1 MCRELQRI
9 SGMVLQIKH
18 TIKTHKFVD
27 YVQGV
32 TENFGNVLTK
42 KVQHRMEKA
51 YPNIEKERIIE
62 TEEHKKESKV
72 FAEGCCFYKIVG
84 LFFIG
89 AFLGDITETY
99 PNIEKERIIETEEH
113 KKESKV
119 FAEGCCFYKI
129 VGLFFIGAFLG
140 DITETIFCRITA
152 GRWMSRSSVVYGPF
166 SIVWGL
172 GCACLTA
179 FLYKYKDKS
188 DRYIFLYG
196 TVLGGA
202 YEYICSVFTELVF
215 GTVFWD
221 YSKIPFNLGGRI
233 NLLFCFFW
241 GIAAVVW
248 LKILYPVFS
257 GWIEKLPK
265 KGGKI
270 IMWAAIV
277 FMIINMLIS
286 ALALYRYNDRIEN
299 PVPKNNLEKILDE
312 RFDDERMDRIYPN
325 AKRGR

>member
-1 MCRELQRI
+1 MSFIPGQILLILEIVFGVILLVDTVCCVTT
-9 SGMVLQIKH
+9 VLQIKH

-51 YPNIEKERIIE
+51 
-62 TEEHKKESKV
+62 
-72 FAEGCCFYKIVG
+72 
-84 LFFIG
+84 
-89 AFLGDITETY
+89 Y